1 MSWIPRAFR
10 SLPGPMPVRVLQ
22 AIVIVAI
29 LLVVL
34 HFFYEWVGSTF
45 LDTGGGI
52 E

>member
-1 MSWIPRAFR
+1 MSWIPRAFQA
-10 SLPGPMPVRVLQ
+10 LPGPLPVRVLQ

>member
-1 MSWIPRAFR
+1 MSWIPQAFR
-10 SLPGPMPVRVLQ
+10 ALPGPLPVRILQ